1 MAASSSSASFTAYVA
16 EPEFEDALEAELGL
30 PGPTAPR
37 SPRWPGLLTRP
48 LSHPTP
54 ADPVFARQVLP
65 QAQLVKVPAPAQLLP
80 AVVEA
85 IRARLDPGRAV
96 AGVFVFTP
104 HPQQYRSLI
113 TNLGPMEAGVKA
125 ALRAQGTSVLPSP
138 APAALCRAWAQGAA
152 VLQVALVGHSSAVV
166 SCGPP
171 PALPEGD
178 FAVAPWAAGLA
189 PLKQDRQAPSRAYR
203 KLEEAFAWLGRA
215 PAKGETVVD
224 LGGAPGGWAWTALKR
239 GALVTAVDRSPLA
252 PPAAGHPA
260 LTQIQGDAFA
270 FTPPQPVNWL
280 LCDVICAP
288 PRSIELIERWAS
300 QGLCEHLVVTVK
312 FKGATDN
319 HTLVRPLA
327 TRLHA
332 LGFGFARTKHL
343 HNNHNEVEVFAS
355 RPSASSQKPV
365 RTLDGL

>member
-1 MAASSSSASFTAYVA
+1 MA

-30 PGPTAPR
+30 PGAKAVR

-48 LSHPTP
+48 LLHPTP
-54 ADPVFARQVLP
+54 ADPVFARQILP
-65 QAQLVKVPAPAQLLP
+65 EAQLVKVSAPAQLLP

-85 IRARLDPGRAV
+85 IRGRLDPGRMV
-96 AGVFVFTP
+96 AGLFVFTP
-104 HPQQYRSLI
+104 HPQRYRSLSAH
-113 TNLGPMEAGVKA
+113 LVPLEAGVKA
-125 ALRAQGTSVLPSP
+125 ALRAQGTSTLPSQTPP
-138 APAALCRAWAQGAA
+138 ALGRAWAQGAA
-152 VLQVALVGHSSAVV
+152 VVQVALVGHSSAVV

-171 PALPEGD
+171 PALAEGG
-178 FAVAPWAAGLA
+178 FAVAPWPAGLA

-215 PAKGETVVD
+215 PAEGETVVD

-239 GALVTAVDRSPLA
+239 GAHVTAVDRAPLA
-252 PPAAGHPA
+252 APAAGHPA

-312 FKGATDN
+312 FKGPINN
-319 HTLVRPLA
+319 HGLVHPLA
-327 TRLHA
+327 ARLH
-332 LGFGFARTKHL
+332 GFGFALARTKHL

-355 RPSASSQKPV
+355 RLGTSWQKPV
-365 RTLDGL
+365 RTLDGV